1 MAWNEPGNRGE
12 SPWGKK
18 RPAGKS
24 GGLEQTLKE
33 LQQRLQSA
41 LGGNQSEPPPAGGGG
56 APVPSGSL
64 GWLLAVVLVGL
75 WLASGL
81 FQIEASERGVVQRFG
96 RYTEPTRPPGFG
108 WAFPWPIERVTKVNV
123 SAVNVVEHTSRVL
136 TADVNL
142 VEIGTTIQYLK
153 ADPVKVLFQVKDLET
168 TMVDVAESAIREVV
182 GQSTLDEVLGAGRQ
196 RITDNTRDLIQR
208 TLDAYNSGVRIANVN
223 LTNVQ
228 VPEAVVGSQ
237 RDANKAIEDRERYA
251 QEAQAYA
258 NDILPRAQGQA
269 QRMLQDAEA
278 YKAQVVAIAEG
289 DVARFNSV
297 YAAYAQA
304 PEVTRRRMYIE
315 AIEEI
320 MAKSQKIVL
329 DTDRGAGGNMIYLP
343 LDRLL
348 ERNAARG
355 ATQSSTEQTP
365 AQQQALPE
373 LPNVTV
379 DGRSRGT
386 R

>member
-1 MAWNEPGNRGE
+1 
-12 SPWGKK
+12 
-18 RPAGKS
+18 
-24 GGLEQTLKE
+24 
-33 LQQRLQSA
+33 
-41 LGGNQSEPPPAGGGG
+41 
-56 APVPSGSL
+56 
-64 GWLLAVVLVGL
+64 
-75 WLASGL
+75 
-81 FQIEASERGVVQRFG
+81 
-96 RYTEPTRPPGFG
+96 
-108 WAFPWPIERVTKVNV
+108 
-123 SAVNVVEHTSRVL
+123 VVEHTSRVL

-142 VEIGTTIQYLK
+142 VEIGTTIQYVK
-153 ADPVKVLFQVKDLET
+153 ADPVKVLFQIKDLDA

-182 GQSTLDEVLGAGRQ
+182 GQSSLDEVLGAGRQ
-196 RITDNTRDLIQR
+196 RITDATRDLIQR
-208 TLDAYNSGVRIANVN
+208 TLDAYNSGVRVANVN

-258 NDILPRAQGQA
+258 NDILPRAEGQA

-348 ERNAARG
+348 DRNAARG
-355 ATQSSTEQTP
+355 GAQSSTEQAP
-365 AQQQALPE
+365 VQQQALPE
-373 LPNVTV
+373 LPNVTI
-379 DGRSRGT
+379 DGRARST

>member
-24 GGLEQTLKE
+24 GGLEQTLKD

-41 LGGNQSEPPPAGGGG
+41 LGGQRPEPPAGGGG
-56 APVPSGSL
+56 GTQMPSGSL

-81 FQIEASERGVVQRFG
+81 FQIEASEIGVVQRFG
-96 RYTEPTRPPGFG
+96 RHVGERPPGFG
-108 WAFPWPIERVTKVNV
+108 WTFPRPIEKITKVNV
-123 SAVNVVEHTSRVL
+123 TGVHVVENTSRVL

-142 VEIGTTIQYLK
+142 VQIGTTIQYLN
-153 ADPVKVLFQVKDLET
+153 ADPVKVLFQVKDLEAT
-168 TMVDVAESAIREVV
+168 LVDVAESAIREVV
-182 GQSTLDEVLGAGRQ
+182 GQSNLDGVLGAGRQ
-196 RITDNTRDLIQR
+196 RITENMRDLIQR
-208 TLDAYNSGVRIANVN
+208 TLDSYNSGVRISSVN

-258 NDILPRAQGQA
+258 NDILPRALGQA
-269 QRMLQDAEA
+269 QRMQQDAEA
-278 YKAQVVAIAEG
+278 YKAQVVSLAEG

-297 YAAYAQA
+297 AAAYAQA
-304 PEVTRRRMYIE
+304 PAVTRERMYIE
-315 AIEEI
+315 TYEQILGEV
-320 MAKSQKIVL
+320 QKIIV
-329 DTDRGAGGNMIYLP
+329 DTSGAGGNMIYLP

-348 ERNAARG
+348 ERNAARST
-355 ATQSSTEQTP
+355 TQSGTETAP
-365 AQQQALPE
+365 AQQQPLPE
-373 LPNVTV
+373 LPSVTV
-379 DGRSRGT
+379 DGRSRST